1 MRRVE
6 RLDQLLDI
14 AFLFLGHPDL
24 VRSRGRSIVHIEH
37 TFGCQKGLRSEI
49 SSLSTAWLPGL
60 SAYHVLVS
68 GRRSTSAPG
77 LMPRS
82 TVRPDSD
89 TVLLMKARP
98 VQISIERARRLAVT
112 AQLLS
117 APRPRSILEVV
128 ERLGSV
134 QMDPTRTV
142 ARTEHLVLWSRLG
155 RRFRVAELERL
166 LWQER
171 SLFEYRA
178 FILPASEY
186 AVHRETMRRYP
197 STSAGRHE
205 YIRTYLRENQAFRRY
220 VLERLRSEGP
230 LPTRAFEDRS
240 AVGWRTGGWNDDG
253 RNTSMM
259 LEVLWAKGEVM
270 IAGRAGQERIW
281 DLAERS
287 LPSDVPRPPAGDEAR
302 KLLDAQLRAL
312 GISKLSR
319 FGWTFEGARPPG
331 WEHALAGLERER
343 RAIRVTVDGLP
354 GERWTHAET
363 LDRSFRP
370 RTVLLS
376 PFDRLVHDRARAEEL
391 FGFRFRLEIYVPK
404 AKREFGYFVMPILHG
419 DRIVGRLDPTYDRSA
434 NVLRVNRVFAEPDA
448 PPSAWPAIKK
458 QIDDLAVWLGADEV
472 APPDL
477 PSVWR

>member
-1 MRRVE
+1 M
-6 RLDQLLDI
+6 
-14 AFLFLGHPDL
+14 
-24 VRSRGRSIVHIEH
+24 
-37 TFGCQKGLRSEI
+37 
-49 SSLSTAWLPGL
+49 
-60 SAYHVLVS
+60 
-68 GRRSTSAPG
+68 
-77 LMPRS
+77 
-82 TVRPDSD
+82 
-89 TVLLMKARP
+89 
-98 VQISIERARRLAVT
+98 T

-128 ERLGSV
+128 DALGSV

-155 RRFRVAELERL
+155 RMFRVAELERL
-166 LWQER
+166 LWAQR

-178 FILPASEY
+178 FILPTSQY
-186 AVHRETMRRYP
+186 PVHRETMRRYP

-205 YIRTYLRENQAFRRY
+205 YIRAYLRENQPFRWY
-220 VLERLRSEGP
+220 VLGRLRREGP

-281 DLAERS
+281 DLASRS
-287 LPSDVPRPPAGDEAR
+287 LPSDAPRPRAGDEAR
-302 KLLDAQLRAL
+302 SLLDIQLRAL
-312 GISKLSR
+312 GISKVSR
-319 FGWTFEGARPPG
+319 FGWTFEGSRPPG
-331 WEHALAGLERER
+331 WERALAELEREG
-343 RAIRVTVDGLP
+343 RAIRVTVDGLT
-354 GERWTHAET
+354 GERWAHVEV
-363 LDRSFRP
+363 LDRSFRG

-376 PFDRLVHDRARAEEL
+376 PFDRLIHDRARAEEL

-419 DRIVGRLDPTYDRSA
+419 DRIVGRIDPHFDRTA
-434 NVLRVNRVFAEPDA
+434 NVLRIDAGYAEPDA
-448 PPSAWPAIKK
+448 PADAWPAIRK
-458 QIDDLAVWLGADEV
+458 QIDDLAAWLGAEDVVLPE
-472 APPDL
+472 L